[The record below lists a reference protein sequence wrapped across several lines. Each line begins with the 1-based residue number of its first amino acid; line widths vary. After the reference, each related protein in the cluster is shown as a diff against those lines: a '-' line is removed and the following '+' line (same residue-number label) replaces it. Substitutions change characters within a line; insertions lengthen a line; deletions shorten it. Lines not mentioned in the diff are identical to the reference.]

1 LARQVFVSGVFD
13 LLHSGHIAFLKEAA
27 TYGDLYVALG
37 SDRTVY
43 GLRGRPPVN
52 NEEERLFMVRAI
64 SYVKRAFISQG
75 TGVLDF
81 RQELRDLHPD
91 LFIVT
96 EDANLPAKRRLCNE
110 LGIEYLVLK
119 REPYASLPRR
129 STTDLRGV
137 DRLPYRIDLAGGWLD
152 QPYVSKHYPGPVI
165 TLSIEPTVTFNERS
179 GMATSTRNRARDL
192 WGCRLPV
199 GDAEKLAR
207 LLFCYDNP
215 PGTLQ
220 VSGSQDAIG
229 IVMPGLNKPHYE
241 GDYWPTRIDK
251 IRDELT
257 LQFVERALYLIPL
270 DPREQGYDVLGDTHI
285 NRDAAKAL
293 ADAAEACWDAITV
306 RDLNRFGASMR
317 AGFEAQVAMFPR
329 MMNEMLADMIEQYR
343 HRALGWK
350 VSGAGGGGYL
360 ILVADQPVDGGF
372 QIVARRE
379 LE

>member
-1 LARQVFVSGVFD
+1 MARQVFVSGVFD

-43 GLRGRPPVN
+43 GLRGRPPIN

-137 DRLPYRIDLAGGWLD
+137 DRLP
-152 QPYVSKHYPGPVI
+152 
-165 TLSIEPTVTFNERS
+165 
-179 GMATSTRNRARDL
+179 
-192 WGCRLPV
+192 
-199 GDAEKLAR
+199 
-207 LLFCYDNP
+207 
-215 PGTLQ
+215 
-220 VSGSQDAIG
+220 
-229 IVMPGLNKPHYE
+229 
-241 GDYWPTRIDK
+241 
-251 IRDELT
+251 
-257 LQFVERALYLIPL
+257 
-270 DPREQGYDVLGDTHI
+270 
-285 NRDAAKAL
+285 
-293 ADAAEACWDAITV
+293 
-306 RDLNRFGASMR
+306 
-317 AGFEAQVAMFPR
+317 
-329 MMNEMLADMIEQYR
+329 
-343 HRALGWK
+343 
-350 VSGAGGGGYL
+350 
-360 ILVADQPVDGGF
+360 
-372 QIVARRE
+372 
-379 LE
+379 